1 MVSMSGEI
9 PRSSRREALRAATAL
24 LVGAAVAS
32 LGACA
37 RQRGKHVP
45 RLAAALQGLTAEF
58 MQLWLRGAR
67 AHPAIKSG
75 LATLTVFDGRMDAL
89 TQANQL
95 ETIVTQH
102 YAAVLLVPV
111 DAEAEAEPARRAK
124 EAGIPIIGSNTLLSD
139 KSVYASYIG
148 SDDVEG
154 GRLVARAVM
163 SGLRAAGNVVILE
176 GPIGE
181 SAQIQRR
188 AGILDVLNGHPQVKV
203 LGMRSANWSRA
214 EAIALME
221 NWLTAHP
228 GEINGVIAQNDEM
241 ALGALEAIKAHSLD
255 PGSFHV
261 AGIDGISDALAA
273 VKRGEMSTTLQ
284 DARAQSQGAIDL
296 ALRQLF
302 GPSYTP
308 LSSVWKDYA
317 GQLDWGDGTARE
329 HLVPWVPVTRDNV
342 DRLIA
347 MRKE

>member
-1 MVSMSGEI
+1 MTAQT
-9 PRSSRREALRAATAL
+9 RRFSRRDALRAATTL
-24 LVGAAVAS
+24 LAGAAIGS

-37 RQRGKHVP
+37 RQRGHVP
-45 RLAAALQGLTAEF
+45 GLAAALQGLTAEF
-58 MQLWLRGAR
+58 MQLWLRGAK
-67 AHPAIKSG
+67 AHPAIERG

-95 ETIVTQH
+95 ETIVTQR
-102 YAAVLLVPV
+102 YAAMLLVPV
-111 DAEAEAEPARRAK
+111 DAEAETEPARRAK

-139 KSVYASYIG
+139 KSVYTSYIG

-154 GRLVARAVM
+154 GRLVARAVIDGM
-163 SGLRAAGNVVILE
+163 RATGNAVILE

-188 AGILDVLNGHPQVKV
+188 TGILEVLKGYPGVKV
-203 LGMRSANWSRA
+203 LETRSANWSRA

-228 GEINGVIAQNDEM
+228 GSINGVIAQNDEM
-241 ALGALEAIKAHSLD
+241 ALGALEAIKARSLD
-255 PGSFHV
+255 PASLHV

-284 DARAQSQGAIDL
+284 DARAQSQGAVDL
-296 ALRQLF
+296 ALRHLL
-302 GPSYTP
+302 GPTYAP
-308 LSSVWKDYA
+308 LSSVWKDYP
-317 GQLDWGDGTARE
+317 GQLDWGDGTRRE
-329 HLVPWVPVTRDNV
+329 HRVPWVPVTRENV

-347 MRKE
+347 MRKQ